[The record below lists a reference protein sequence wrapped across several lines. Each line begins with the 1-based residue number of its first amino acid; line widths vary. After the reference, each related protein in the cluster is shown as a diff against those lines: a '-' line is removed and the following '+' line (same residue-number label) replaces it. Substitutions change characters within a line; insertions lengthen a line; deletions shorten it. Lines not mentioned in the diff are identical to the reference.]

1 MALTGTVVMRNESA
15 GRLRRPAEGGGYARA
30 VVTPIVSRVGASG
43 MQWTSLVETSALD
56 AAANLG
62 ASPDSRC
69 KDIP

>member
-1 MALTGTVVMRNESA
+1 MSPPDASA
-15 GRLRRPAEGGGYARA
+15 APPRGADTRA
-30 VVTPIVSRVGASG
+30 VATPIVSRVGASG

-69 KDIP
+69 KDLL